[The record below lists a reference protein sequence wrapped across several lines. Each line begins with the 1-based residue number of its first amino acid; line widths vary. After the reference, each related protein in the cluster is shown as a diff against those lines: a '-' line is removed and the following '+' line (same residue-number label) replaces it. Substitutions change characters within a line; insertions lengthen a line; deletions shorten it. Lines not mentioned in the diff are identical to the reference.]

1 MLLPI
6 EHLTPDAFAPYGDV
20 VAPDGDDPF
29 VVHVAEPHEKGWRFA
44 RSRVTPGPVTSLGR
58 HETTRESFVPLAGT
72 TVIVVAQRDSP
83 HRMQAFLLDRGVVIH
98 KDVWHQTVAL
108 SERSYLAISENHD
121 VGQDD
126 HVLAE
131 PLTVGLGA

>member
-6 EHLTPDAFAPYGDV
+6 EHLTQRAFAPYGDV
-20 VAPDGDDPF
+20 VAPDGDDRF
-29 VVHVAEPHEKGWRFA
+29 VVHVSEPDEKGWRFA
-44 RSRVTPGPVTSLGR
+44 RSKVARGPITMLSR

-72 TVIVVAQRDSP
+72 TVIVVAERDTP
-83 HRMQAFLLDRGVVIH
+83 ERIKAFLLDRGVVIH

-126 HVLAE
+126 HTLTT

>member
-1 MLLPI
+1 MLPI
-6 EHLTPDAFAPYGDV
+6 KHLTAESFAPFGDV
-20 VAPDGDDPF
+20 VAPDGDDRF
-29 VVHVAEPHEKGWRFA
+29 VVHVEEPHEKGWRFA
-44 RSRVTPGPVTSLGR
+44 RSRVARGPVTLVSR

-72 TVIVVAQRDSP
+72 TVIVVAERATPDDL
-83 HRMQAFLLDRGVVIH
+83 HAFLLDRGVVIH

-126 HVLAE
+126 HVLDT
-131 PLTVGLGA
+131 PLTVGLGS

>member
-6 EHLTPDAFAPYGDV
+6 EHLTQEAFAPYGDV
-20 VAPDGDDPF
+20 VAPNGDDRF

-44 RSRVTPGPVTSLGR
+44 RSKVARGPVTLLSR

-72 TVIVVAQRDSP
+72 TVIVVAERDTP
-83 HRMQAFLLDRGVVIH
+83 ERMRAFLLDQGVVIH

-126 HVLAE
+126 HVLDV
-131 PLTVGLGA
+131 PLTVGLGR